1 MTVATPDPA
10 ERSVTVRG
18 SGIVSAVPD
27 LVRATVTVTAT
38 RPAVAAAFEAVSRST
53 TAVTAVLQGHG
64 VSGPDLATTGL
75 SVHSE
80 TSWTEGRGSEVTG
93 YTAAT
98 TLQITVRADGASAAS
113 PAQVVADCVGAG
125 GDDIRLG
132 GLEFDFSDPA
142 VLTAT
147 ARERA
152 WADALA
158 KAEQYASLS
167 HRALGE
173 VLEISEVDTGEVSP
187 RPAVK
192 ALAAADSPVPV
203 ERGEKPT
210 RVDVRVRWRLL

>member
-1 MTVATPDPA
+1 
-10 ERSVTVRG
+10 
-18 SGIVSAVPD
+18 
-27 LVRATVTVTAT
+27 
-38 RPAVAAAFEAVSRST
+38 
-53 TAVTAVLQGHG
+53 
-64 VSGPDLATTGL
+64 
-75 SVHSE
+75 
-80 TSWTEGRGSEVTG
+80 
-93 YTAAT
+93 
-98 TLQITVRADGASAAS
+98 
-113 PAQVVADCVGAG
+113 VGAG